1 MAQGHT
7 LLIWTAEAARPPAS
21 NFATF
26 DQRNAH
32 NVLDFDEATA
42 ETSLFGSVLPRSYDG
57 NGIVA
62 TLIWMATSATTGNV
76 RWEMAFERHQDEVDD
91 LDADSFATAK
101 GATGSAPS
109 INGSVQYTEIS
120 FSNSEIDGLLKGES
134 FRALV
139 RRAAADVAD
148 TMTGDAE
155 LLRVELR
162 EALAP

>member
-1 MAQGHT
+1 MSQGHT
-7 LLIWTAEAARPPAS
+7 LLIWTVEAARPPTT

-26 DQRNAH
+26 DQRNNH
-32 NVLDFDEATA
+32 NVLDFDDTTA
-42 ETSLFGSVLPRSYDG
+42 ETALFGSIMPRNYDG

-62 TLIWMATSATTGNV
+62 TLVWLAITATTGNV
-76 RWEMAFERHQDEVDD
+76 RWEAAFERHQDEVDD
-91 LDADSFATAK
+91 LDADGFATAQ
-101 GATGSAPS
+101 GATGAAPTT
-109 INGSVQYTEIS
+109 NGAVQYTEIS
-120 FSNSEIDGLLKGES
+120 FTNAQIDGILKGES
-134 FRALV
+134 FRMFV

>member
-1 MAQGHT
+1 MSQGHT
-7 LLIWTAEAARPPAS
+7 LLIWTAEAARPPAA

-32 NVLDFDEATA
+32 NVLDFDDTTA
-42 ETSLFGSVLPRSYDG
+42 ETALFGSILPRNYDG
-57 NGIVA
+57 YGIVA
-62 TLIWMATSATTGNV
+62 TLVWMATTATTGNV
-76 RWEMAFERHQDEVDD
+76 KWEMAFERHQDEVDD
-91 LDADSFATAK
+91 LDSDSFATAK
-101 GATGSAPS
+101 STTATAPGTSGSP
-109 INGSVQYTEIS
+109 QYSEIS
-120 FSNSEIDGLLKGES
+120 FSNSEIDGILKGES
-134 FRALV
+134 FRLFV